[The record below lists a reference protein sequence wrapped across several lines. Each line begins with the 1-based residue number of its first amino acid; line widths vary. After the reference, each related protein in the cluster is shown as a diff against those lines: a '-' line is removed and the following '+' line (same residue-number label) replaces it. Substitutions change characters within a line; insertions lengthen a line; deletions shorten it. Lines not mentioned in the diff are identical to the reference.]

1 MERNLVDMIAIEME
15 LDVEVV
21 AAQWIMANGMMTR
34 IVERAVI
41 AGLLVVIEDDLLIE
55 RFGVHLG
62 KNLLHGPKA
71 CDKCIHLSHCI
82 VKRK

>member
-1 MERNLVDMIAIEME
+1 MERNLVDMLAIEME

-21 AAQWIMANGMMTR
+21 AAQRIMANGMMTR
-34 IVERAVI
+34 VVERSVI

-62 KNLLHGPKA
+62 KNLLHGSKA
-71 CDKCIHLSHCI
+71 CDKRVHLSHCI